1 MSTPM
6 SPPPGSGG
14 QPGPPVYAAPAKKI
28 QPGRIWYLVA
38 VLVFVGGAAWLT
50 AGLLSLASQID
61 SFPRAP
67 IPQGGQVSLDHSGGY
82 VVYYEGP
89 GAQSG
94 HIPSFQVRVIPASPG
109 AAVRSLV
116 PYTTSVTYGFG
127 SHQGRAVLTLQV
139 DKPGRFTVETPGQP
153 SLPAGSDL
161 AFGDSVVGGIV
172 GIAVPS
178 ALLMLVG
185 FAGFIAIL
193 VIRLVQVSRARSAA
207 RMAAGGPPPGWPPAG
222 GPPPGGPPPAGPAPG
237 WSPPAGPP
245 PGPPAGPPPAPP
257 AGPPPG

>member
-14 QPGPPVYAAPAKKI
+14 TPGAPVYATPARKI
-28 QPGRIWYLVA
+28 RPGRIWYLVA

-50 AGLLSLASQID
+50 AGLLSLVSQID

-67 IPQGGQVSLDHSGGY
+67 VPQGGQVSLDHSGGY

-139 DKPGRFTVETPGQP
+139 DRPGRFTVETPGQP

-161 AFGDSVVGGIV
+161 AFGDSLVGGII
-172 GIAVPS
+172 GFALPS
-178 ALLMLVG
+178 SLLMLAG
-185 FAGFIAIL
+185 FAGFVIIL
-193 VIRLVQVSRARSAA
+193 VIRLVQASRVRSAT
-207 RMAAGGPPPGWPPAG
+207 RMPAG
-222 GPPPGGPPPAGPAPG
+222 GQPP
-237 WSPPAGPP
+237 SPPSA
-245 PGPPAGPPPAPP
+245 APP
-257 AGPPPG
+257 AG